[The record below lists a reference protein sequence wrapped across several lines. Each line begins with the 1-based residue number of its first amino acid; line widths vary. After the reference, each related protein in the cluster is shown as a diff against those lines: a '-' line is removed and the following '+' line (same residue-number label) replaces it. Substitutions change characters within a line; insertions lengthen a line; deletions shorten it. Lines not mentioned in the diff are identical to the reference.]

1 MKKVGTVYDE
11 RMKIEPR
18 KTSGKKRGGIGG
30 SERKENLRME
40 SRWRGRRKRGS
51 GKEEKG
57 GYEQENKAIEKKGGK
72 RKRGNKA
79 GYTAQD
85 APSMRTYHLRK

>member
-1 MKKVGTVYDE
+1 ME
-11 RMKIEPR
+11 
-18 KTSGKKRGGIGG
+18 KKRGGIGG

-51 GKEEKG
+51 GREEKG

-85 APSMRTYHLRK
+85 APSMRTVHLRK